1 MLVRNAVSLF
11 IPQCSLCFPLPRE
24 PSPLATTSSHCKH
37 MPVQIHPIHRVSKI
51 KTGCIPGIGTC
62 RQGDRHVI
70 MKFWWE
76 KRNVFSPDF
85 LLKVSWSTL
94 AYQQVQGL
102 TTCHFIY
109 YYWNVQTGRM
119 QLLEILTEE
128 TQGKEIFPMQ

>member
-1 MLVRNAVSLF
+1 
-11 IPQCSLCFPLPRE
+11 
-24 PSPLATTSSHCKH
+24 
-37 MPVQIHPIHRVSKI
+37 MPVQIHPIRRVSKI
-51 KTGCIPGIGTC
+51 KTGCNPDIGTC
-62 RQGDRHVI
+62 RQGNRHVI

-85 LLKVSWSTL
+85 LLKASWSTQ

-102 TTCHFIY
+102 TTCHFI

-128 TQGKEIFPMQ
+128 IQGKEIFLVQ